1 MQETQAE
8 RLSGYLKKIQKLQES
23 SDLLDER
30 TKKCQELLHRLIES
44 IESLFWRTWKRRCKA
59 YGKPSRMQGWSISWR
74 ILKR

>member
-1 MQETQAE
+1 MWVQETQAE

-44 IESLFWRTWKRRCKA
+44 LFGRTWKRRCKA